1 MYTHHKANSIND
13 KGWVLLFHVTV
24 AFASLQMVTNAELI
38 SLSLLSFQVK
48 FFTFRIQFP
57 ITKTI
62 NLLSSRKKM
71 CRFDLFYI
79 KLCGHCK
86 KLNSLGE

>member
-48 FFTFRIQFP
+48 FSTFRIQFP

-62 NLLSSRKKM
+62 NLLSSSKKL
-71 CRFDLFYI
+71 CRLDLFYI